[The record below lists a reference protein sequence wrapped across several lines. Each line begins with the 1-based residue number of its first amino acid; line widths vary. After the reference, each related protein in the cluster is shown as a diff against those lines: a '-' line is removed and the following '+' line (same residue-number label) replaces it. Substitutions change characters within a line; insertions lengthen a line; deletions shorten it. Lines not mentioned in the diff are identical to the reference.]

1 MVMYYTGNWIDEAH
15 ISDKYNSEYYKEE
28 KEDGDL
34 IKIPWWFAMEFAGAL
49 IATVFMVWY

>member
-1 MVMYYTGNWIDEAH
+1 MVMYYTGFLIDEAH
-15 ISDKYNSEYYKEE
+15 ISDKYNSEFYKEE

-49 IATVFMVWY
+49 IATVFIVC

>member
-1 MVMYYTGNWIDEAH
+1 MVMYNTGSMIDVAH
-15 ISDKYNSEYYKEE
+15 ISDKYNSEYYKEV

-49 IATVFMVWY
+49 IATVFMVCY